1 MYYIQKSSE
10 EKKLFVSEFLGL
22 SASRKCDSNLRRCVK
37 SVFFFFNGQ
46 FLRSVYVVFE
56 KFNLEKFNL
65 ESLLGWSRLIRLQIF
80 RYTCCYC
87 SWSGVDNWCLKRHL
101 NTHLKPFACT
111 LCEYKAARAERLAT
125 HVLKVHN
132 RRQCSRCSF
141 LGEDAAQ
148 LQMHQLHVHRV
159 SSANAPATSSAQA
172 APPPTNRHQQ
182 PLQ

>member
-1 MYYIQKSSE
+1 MIST
-10 EKKLFVSEFLGL
+10 L
-22 SASRKCDSNLRRCVK
+22 
-37 SVFFFFNGQ
+37 FFF
-46 FLRSVYVVFE
+46 RSIFQGGVVCV
-56 KFNLEKFNL
+56 
-65 ESLLGWSRLIRLQIF
+65 SLSRCWENVEFGNSLIWNVWLFGIGSVDTNLQIF

-159 SSANAPATSSAQA
+159 SSANAPATSTAQA
-172 APPPTNRHQQ
+172 VPPPNNRHQQ

>member
-1 MYYIQKSSE
+1 MYVRDQVKIKKNYLFLNFWDYKSMSSFLIYFYIHVVVE
-10 EKKLFVSEFLGL
+10 
-22 SASRKCDSNLRRCVK
+22 RRIWK
-37 SVFFFFNGQ
+37 
-46 FLRSVYVVFE
+46 Y
-56 KFNLEKFNL
+56 FNL
-65 ESLLGWSRLIRLQIF
+65 ESLLGSSRLIRLQIF